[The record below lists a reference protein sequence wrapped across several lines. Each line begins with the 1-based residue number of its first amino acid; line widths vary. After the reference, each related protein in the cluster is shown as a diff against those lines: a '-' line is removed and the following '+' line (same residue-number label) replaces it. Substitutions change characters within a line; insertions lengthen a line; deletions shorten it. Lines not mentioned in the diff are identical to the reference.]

1 MVYGEQQKR
10 EIETIRERNITL
22 NLSDADCD
30 RLSDLCGEHN
40 ITVSKLLENFIG
52 DLVEGTRSNGSDE
65 RELAQSWLKRC
76 WFGMFPEPTLL
87 NWLLT
92 WNYDVYEDFLK
103 MFELNWELR
112 ISDIKSQFS
121 EFNEQADWDE
131 EVEKVKQW
139 YKEKERFREE

>member
-65 RELAQSWLKRC
+65 RELAQSWL
-76 WFGMFPEPTLL
+76 
-87 NWLLT
+87 
-92 WNYDVYEDFLK
+92 
-103 MFELNWELR
+103 
-112 ISDIKSQFS
+112 
-121 EFNEQADWDE
+121 
-131 EVEKVKQW
+131 
-139 YKEKERFREE
+139 